1 MHTGGY
7 IMVITKRISLETK
20 GNGDILDITRAV
32 AQEVA
37 GTDITSGTVTV
48 FIAGSTAGVT
58 TVEYEPGL
66 VADLQ
71 SLWERLAPQKI
82 PYQHDRRWGDGNGHS
97 HVRASLLGASL
108 VVPFNNKKLIL
119 GTWQQIIVI
128 DFDNRARS
136 RQVVL
141 QIMGE

>member
-1 MHTGGY
+1 
-7 IMVITKRISLETK
+7 MVITNQIKLHTK
-20 GNGDILDITRAV
+20 GNGDIVDITG
-32 AQEVA
+32 EVA
-37 GTDITSGTVTV
+37 GAVLSSELNSGTVTV

-71 SLWERLAPQKI
+71 NLWERIAPRNI
-82 PYQHDRRWGDGNGHS
+82 DYHHDQRWQDGNGHS

-108 VVPFNNKKLIL
+108 VVPFQNRQLIL
-119 GTWQQIIVI
+119 GTWQQIIVV

-136 RQVVL
+136 RQVIL
-141 QIMGE
+141 QIMGEN

>member
-1 MHTGGY
+1 
-7 IMVITKRISLETK
+7 MVITRQITLDTR
-20 GNGDILDITRAV
+20 GNGDIADITGEVAEAV
-32 AQEVA
+32 AASE
-37 GTDITSGTVTV
+37 ITSGTVTV

-71 SLWERLAPQKI
+71 ELWERVAPSDI
-82 PYQHDRRWGDGNGHS
+82 EYQHNRRWHDGNGHS

-108 VVPFNNKKLIL
+108 TVPFEKKSLIL
-119 GTWQQIIVI
+119 GTWQQIVVV

-136 RQVVL
+136 RQVIL
-141 QIMGE
+141 QIIGDN

>member
-1 MHTGGY
+1 
-7 IMVITKRISLETK
+7 MVITKQIALHTR
-20 GNGDILDITRAV
+20 GNGDIVDITG
-32 AQEVA
+32 EVA
-37 GTDITSGTVTV
+37 GAVAASEIRSGTVTV

-71 SLWERLAPQKI
+71 ELWERIAPSGI
-82 PYQHDRRWGDGNGHS
+82 EYQHNQRWHDGNGHS

-108 VVPFNNKKLIL
+108 TVPFEKKSLIL
-119 GTWQQIIVI
+119 GTWQQIVVI

-136 RQVVL
+136 RQVIL
-141 QIMGE
+141 QIMGDN

>member
-1 MHTGGY
+1 
-7 IMVITKRISLETK
+7 MVITRQIALHTR
-20 GNGDILDITRAV
+20 GNGDIVDITEEVAKAV
-32 AQEVA
+32 AA
-37 GTDITSGTVTV
+37 SGITSGTVTV

-71 SLWERLAPQKI
+71 ELWERVAPSNI
-82 PYQHDRRWGDGNGHS
+82 EYQHNRRWHDGNGHS

-108 VVPFNNKKLIL
+108 TVPFEKKSLIL
-119 GTWQQIIVI
+119 GTWQQIVVV

-136 RQVVL
+136 RQVIL
-141 QIMGE
+141 QIIGES